1 MSNSACK
8 ARRIANRGLKIKNRN
23 VYVTVVVDTTDFQRL
38 SVKVPVVGAF
48 TVIDS
53 NGTKRLIE
61 RSGTYHNTVKHGIA
75 RLGIAPSTVVAAR
88 IDFVGL

>member
-1 MSNSACK
+1 MSNSARK

-23 VYVTVVVDTTDFQRL
+23 VYVTVVIDTTGGRR
-38 SVKVPVVGAF
+38 SAVKVPVIGAF

-53 NGTKRLIE
+53 NGTKRIFE